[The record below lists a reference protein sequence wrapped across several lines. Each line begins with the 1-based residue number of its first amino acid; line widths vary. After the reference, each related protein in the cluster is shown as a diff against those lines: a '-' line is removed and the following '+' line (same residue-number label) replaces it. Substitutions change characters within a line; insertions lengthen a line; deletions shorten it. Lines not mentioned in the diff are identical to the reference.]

1 MRRTDP
7 SRTGY
12 RSAGTASERLRRLRT
27 TSAIREL
34 FAEVRSSPSRLV
46 YPVFLRPSIG
56 RPEPIPSLPGV
67 QRYGTDT
74 VGALARELLREG
86 IPAVLLFGL
95 PHRKEIDGREAWSAN
110 SGVVRAIRTIRR
122 AAPDLVIWT
131 DVCLC
136 SYTRS
141 GHCGILRGSEIDND
155 ATVDRLGRIAVAHA
169 RAGAHFVAP
178 SAMMDHQVAGI
189 RTALDDAG
197 FGATGIV
204 AYAAKFASSFYGPF
218 RDAAD
223 STPSFGDRR
232 GYQMDPRNGREA
244 LRELALDAAEGA
256 DVLMVKPALP
266 CLDVIAR
273 ARAQFPHPIAAYQV
287 SGEYAMIRAA
297 AERGWLDERAA
308 AIESTNAMH
317 RAGADLVISYFARD
331 LARWSREER

>member
-1 MRRTDP
+1 MPRTDA
-7 SRTGY
+7 SRIGT
-12 RSAGTASERLRRLRT
+12 RSGASSSERLRRLRT
-27 TSAIREL
+27 TPAIREL
-34 FAEVRSSPSRLV
+34 LAEVRTAPSRLV
-46 YPVFLRPSIG
+46 YPVFLRPSEG
-56 RPEPIPSLPGV
+56 RPEAIPSLPGV
-67 QRYGTDT
+67 LRYGTDT
-74 VGALARELLREG
+74 VGTLARDLLREG

-95 PHRKEIDGREAWSAN
+95 PKRKELDGHEAWSSN
-110 SGVVRAIRTIRR
+110 SSVVHAIRTIRR

-131 DVCLC
+131 DLCLC
-136 SYTRS
+136 SYTRH

-189 RTALDDAG
+189 RSALDGAG
-197 FGATGIV
+197 FETTGIV

-232 GYQMDPRNGREA
+232 AYQMDPRNGREA

-256 DVLMVKPALP
+256 DVLLIKPALP
-266 CLDVIAR
+266 SLDVIAR
-273 ARAQFPHPIAAYQV
+273 ARVQFPHPIAAYQV

-308 AIESTNAMH
+308 VIEATNAIH

-331 LARWSREER
+331 LARWSREGR